1 MISIVV
7 LYVTFYDTFSTE
19 NTVSLLFP
27 GAENGADVYRH
38 RCQFQSFS
46 ERSYFLWDTD
56 INNEGCRPEWQL

>member
-27 GAENGADVYRH
+27 GADVYRH

-46 ERSYFLWDTD
+46 ERSYFPGDTD
-56 INNEGCRPEWQL
+56 SNNEACRTERQLFLL